1 MAIYRAVRLTFWTD
15 TKITDK
21 FTPED
26 KYMYLYLFTNPHTN
40 LAGCYEIGTKHIS
53 NETGYSVEK
62 VEKELERLSRVHKV
76 IKYSNETNEL
86 LIINWHKYN
95 WTTSPKFRKVLCKEL
110 EAIKCSEFREY
121 LIDVFND
128 SDTVSDISEYGI
140 NTTDTDTD
148 AVTVSDSKKEPL
160 ADVAAIPLND
170 GTEWIPTEKLF
181 EEYTRLYPNV
191 DVRREFN
198 TMRGWCISNPQK
210 RKTKS
215 GITRFVNS
223 WLSREQDKGYSNY
236 PSQSNQQPKKEE
248 KYSDEFFDDVI
259 RKRREARLNADRAKM
274 DNME

>member
-62 VEKELERLSRVHKV
+62 VEKELDRLSRVHKV

-121 LIDVFND
+121 LIDVFNG

-140 NTTDTDTD
+140 NTTDTD
-148 AVTVSDSKKEPL
+148 AVTDTVSVKAKKTVFTPPTAEEVRVYCEERKNGIDAESFVDFYTSKGWQIGKERMK
-160 ADVAAIPLND
+160 DWKAA
-170 GTEWIPTEKLF
+170 
-181 EEYTRLYPNV
+181 
-191 DVRREFN
+191 VRTWERNSTGRRNSN
-198 TMRGWCISNPQK
+198 TS
-210 RKTKS
+210 
-215 GITRFVNS
+215 
-223 WLSREQDKGYSNY
+223 
-236 PSQSNQQPKKEE
+236 QPKQE